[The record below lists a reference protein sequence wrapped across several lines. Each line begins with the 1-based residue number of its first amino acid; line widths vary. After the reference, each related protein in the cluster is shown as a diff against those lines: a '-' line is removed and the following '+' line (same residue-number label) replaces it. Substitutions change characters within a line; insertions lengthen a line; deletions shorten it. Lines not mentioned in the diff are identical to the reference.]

1 QHTQAEVIGITGSN
15 GKTVVKEWL
24 YQLLANDHAVYRS
37 PRSYNSQ
44 VGVPLSLLGIDPKT
58 EIAIIEAGISQKG
71 VMQHLQQMIQPT
83 IGIFKH
89 LGDAHGEN
97 FASRQETLAEKAHL
111 FTSCQWVIGQTGEAL
126 EYIKTRVPSTTSFLL
141 WGEDPKA

>member
-1 QHTQAEVIGITGSN
+1 M
-15 GKTVVKEWL
+15 
-24 YQLLANDHAVYRS
+24 YRS

-71 VMQHLQQMIQPT
+71 EMQHLQQMIQPT
-83 IGIFKH
+83 IGIFTH

-97 FASRQETLAEKAHL
+97 FASREEKLAEK
-111 FTSCQWVIGQTGEAL
+111 
-126 EYIKTRVPSTTSFLL
+126 STTIHVLPMGDRANRRGAGIYQNTSTFYHLVSSL
-141 WGEDPKA
+141 GGRPEG